1 MKSIAIFISIFI
13 IIITIIMVCVCVII
27 GLSTYN
33 FFYANQSAYLE
44 ALLPIESA
52 TSNQISTDTNTPES
66 TGSYEQSPTSI
77 IKRTENNKTTPESLK
92 PIIIPTQKSSSTL
105 PNITEETFKQ
115 TIIPINDPLDL
126 AYRFEGKQNL
136 PKKLEYPVV
145 IYQLGSQESFWVID
159 TDKNENFQVNA
170 TLQYIT
176 DHVYFWIENSIN
188 FDENHLSN
196 LVETFEN
203 EIYPTNRNFFGE
215 EWIPGVD
222 ADPHL
227 FILYT
232 GNLGASVAG
241 YFSTIDEYL
250 PIVQEYSNGHEMF
263 FLNADHLDLNEEYTY
278 SVLAHEF
285 QHMIHWKQ
293 DRNEDTW
300 INEGFSNLAVLL
312 NGYHVG
318 GADRSYANDPDIQLN
333 HWPNGSSASPYYGA
347 SFLFMTYFLDRFGD
361 DATKAL
367 VIEPT
372 NGLRSIDKVLSDFG
386 IIDEITNHIISA
398 DDVFSDWVIAS
409 YLQDPDIGDGRYT
422 YNNYKEAPKP
432 SITENIRVCPHK
444 PIQNEVSQYGVDY
457 YRITCQGDYWINFEG
472 NTETNVLPADP
483 FSGNY
488 AFYSNQGD
496 EADMTLT
503 KKFDFSKQEVPL
515 TLSYWIWYDI
525 EKDYDYLYLSASTD
539 GDTWQIL
546 TTPSGT
552 PDDPTG
558 NSYGWAYN
566 GLSGNSPKW
575 IHESVDISQFAGKE
589 VQFRFEYITD
599 AAVNGEGF
607 LVDDISIPEIDYF
620 AGFENDDDGWNA
632 EGFVRIQN
640 SLPQHFSLSIIRIG
654 KDTIIEKISMPID
667 NNISIPLHISETE
680 DEVILVI
687 SGLTRYTRQ
696 KAQYSISITQ

>member
-1 MKSIAIFISIFI
+1 MKSIPILLSIPI
-13 IIITIIMVCVCVII
+13 IIITIVTVCICVVFGLGTYII
-27 GLSTYN
+27 LD
-33 FFYANQSAYLE
+33 ANQSGYSE
-44 ALLPIESA
+44 TLLLIESP
-52 TSNQISTDTNTPES
+52 TSNKLSTDTNTAES
-66 TGSYEQSPTSI
+66 TDRYEQYATPI
-77 IKRTENNKTTPESLK
+77 IKETEDNEATPESPK
-92 PIIIPTQKSSSTL
+92 PIITPSQESSSYL
-105 PNITEETFKQ
+105 SNISEETFKQ

-126 AYRFEGKQNL
+126 AYRFEGKQDL
-136 PKKLEYPVV
+136 PEKLEFPV
-145 IYQLGSQESFWVID
+145 ISYQLGCQESFWVID
-159 TDKNENFQVNA
+159 TDKNENFQVTA
-170 TLQYIT
+170 TLQFIT
-176 DHVYFWIENSIN
+176 DHVYFWIEDGIT
-188 FDENHLSN
+188 FKDNHLKN

-203 EIYPTNRNFFGE
+203 KIYPTNHDFFGT

-222 ADPHL
+222 ADPHI
-227 FILYT
+227 FILYAK
-232 GNLGASVAG
+232 NLGSSVAG
-241 YFSTIDEYL
+241 YYSTIDEYL
-250 PIVQEYSNGHEMF
+250 PIVQKYSNGHEMF

-300 INEGFSNLAVLL
+300 MNEGFSNLAVLL

-318 GADRSYANDPDIQLN
+318 GADRFYANDPDIQLN

-361 DATKAL
+361 DVTKAL
-367 VIEPT
+367 VSEPT

-386 IIDEITNHIISA
+386 EIDVTTNQAIGA

-409 YLQDPDIGDGRYT
+409 YLQDPNIGDGRYT

-432 SITENIRVCPHK
+432 SITDNIRVCPHEL
-444 PIQNEVSQYGVDY
+444 IQNEVSQYGVNY

-472 NTETNVLPADP
+472 NTVINVLPADP
-483 FSGNY
+483 YSGNY

-503 KKFDFSKQEVPL
+503 RKFDFSKQESPL

-525 EKDYDYLYLSASTD
+525 EQDYDYLYLSASTD

-552 PDDPTG
+552 PNDPTG

-566 GLSGNSPKW
+566 GLSDNGPEW
-575 IHESVDISQFAGKE
+575 IYETVDISQFAGKE

-607 LVDDISIPEIDYF
+607 LIDDIRIPEIDYF
-620 AGFENDDDGWNA
+620 SDFENDDDGWSA
-632 EGFVRIQN
+632 DGFVRIQN
-640 SLPQHFSLSIIRIG
+640 SLPQNFSLSMISIG
-654 KDTIIEKISMPID
+654 EETTIEKINLPLD
-667 NNISIPLHISETE
+667 NIVSIPFHISESE
-680 DEVILVI
+680 EEVILVI

-696 KAQYSISITQ
+696 KAQYSISISQ